1 MRKLVGIHHPTPSNI
16 PFDPIQ
22 EGVREGGR
30 EEGRE
35 GGRKL
40 ENEKIG
46 RHTRGLFWG
55 VRRVYVHTYVV
66 VGLEI

>member
-46 RHTRGLFWG
+46 RHTQGLFG
-55 VRRVYVHTYVV
+55 
-66 VGLEI
+66 G